1 MSCAEQRQKRW
12 RKAPHGGSAFSAL
25 GNTALISRLSF
36 FSFPSLLIYP
46 CVSLL
51 IYCLYI
57 LNSIAEISC
66 SRIFFIR
73 VLSILHIYIYSSYQL
88 CHHSFILPFFISLS
102 TFLTP
107 FKGGRSAAER
117 IQTDTKY
124 WEVLYIT
131 APNRA
136 WYTTHE
142 RNFLRWHVLRATR
155 SRRVAPRILPIGALR
170 NGRSEACNGGFIS

>member
-36 FSFPSLLIYP
+36 FSFPLSLDLPLCLSSYLLSIY
-46 CVSLL
+46 SK
-51 IYCLYI
+51 Y
-57 LNSIAEISC
+57 SIAEISC
-66 SRIFFIR
+66 SRIF
-73 VLSILHIYIYSSYQL
+73 LSVSSLHYIYTYIHPISSF
-88 CHHSFILPFFISLS
+88 SFILPFFISLS

>member
-1 MSCAEQRQKRW
+1 MLSSGRRGGGRLHTVVQRFQLW
-12 RKAPHGGSAFSAL
+12 EIPLSSAVS
-25 GNTALISRLSF
+25 LS
-36 FSFPSLLIYP
+36 SLFPSLLIYP

-57 LNSIAEISC
+57 LNGIAEISC
-66 SRIFFIR
+66 SRIF
-73 VLSILHIYIYSSYQL
+73 LSVSSLHYIYTYIHPISSF
-88 CHHSFILPFFISLS
+88 SFILPFFISLS

>member
-51 IYCLYI
+51 THYLYI
-57 LNSIAEISC
+57 LNSNAEISC
-66 SRIFFIR
+66 SRIF
-73 VLSILHIYIYSSYQL
+73 LSVSSLYYIYTYIHPISSF
-88 CHHSFILPFFISLS
+88 SFILPFFISLS

>member
-51 IYCLYI
+51 TYCLYI

-66 SRIFFIR
+66 SRIF
-73 VLSILHIYIYSSYQL
+73 LSVSPLYYIYTYIHPISSV
-88 CHHSFILPFFISLS
+88 SFILPFFISLS